1 MDERDEAFEQLRGG
15 HGLLRELP
23 GVRVWGVDDGALVLG
38 EDATHFVFCS
48 DGALTVRQSGAWP
61 HVLTA
66 GMYASVPGKCEVRPV
81 GQDLSRGLVISALG
95 WMGMLVIGGPLEE
108 RGRLRYIDGCTDSLL
123 VPPVRLG
130 DPCLNGLWFP
140 LLTQQT
146 SHTHPSVRIG
156 MVVRGRGR
164 CVTPQGVHELRPGV
178 MFVIHPEGEHRFE
191 TPSDSGLTVVAW
203 HPDSDCGPTD
213 QGHPMVRRTMVGG
226 VSAALLPEL
235 QTR

>member
-1 MDERDEAFEQLRGG
+1 MDAAFELLKDG

-23 GVRVWGVDDGALVLG
+23 GVRVWGVDDGALVLAG
-38 EDATHFVFCS
+38 DATHFVFCHQ
-48 DGALTVRQSGAWP
+48 GAVTVRQNGAWP

-66 GMYASVPGKCEVRPV
+66 GMYGSVPGKCEVRPV
-81 GQDLSRGLVISALG
+81 GQDLSKALVISALG
-95 WMGMLVIGGPLEE
+95 WLGMMVIGGPLEE

-146 SHTHPSVRIG
+146 THTHPSVRIG

-164 CVTPQGVHELRPGV
+164 CVTDEDDYELRPG
-178 MFVIHPEGEHRFE
+178 MRFLIHADGDHRFE

-213 QGHPMVRRTMVGG
+213 VDHPMVNRTMVEG
-226 VSAALLPEL
+226 VSAALRPEL

>member
-1 MDERDEAFEQLRGG
+1 MDAAFELLKSG
-15 HGLLRELP
+15 HGLLREMT

-38 EDATHFVFCS
+38 EDATHFVFCHQ
-48 DGALTVRQSGAWP
+48 GALTVRQHGQWP

-66 GMYASVPGKCEVRPV
+66 GMYGSVPGKCEVRPV
-81 GQDLSRGLVISALG
+81 GQDLSKAMVISALG
-95 WMGMLVIGGPLEE
+95 WLGMMTIGGPLEE

-123 VPPVRLG
+123 VPPVRMG

-140 LLTQQT
+140 MLTQQT
-146 SHTHPSVRIG
+146 THTHPSVRIG

-164 CVTPQGVHELRPGV
+164 CVTPDDVQELRPGM
-178 MFVIHPEGEHRFE
+178 MFLIHANGEHRFE

-213 QGHPMVRRTMVGG
+213 QGHPMVSRTMVGG
-226 VSAALLPEL
+226 VSASLLPEL

>member
-1 MDERDEAFEQLRGG
+1 MDAAFELLKNG

-23 GVRVWGVDDGALVLG
+23 GVRVWGVDDGALVLAG
-38 EDATHFVFCS
+38 DATHFVFCYQ
-48 DGALTVRQSGAWP
+48 GAVTIRQAGAWP

-66 GMYASVPGKCEVRPV
+66 GMYASVPGKCDVRPV
-81 GQDLSRGLVISALG
+81 GQDLSKAMVISALG
-95 WMGMLVIGGPLEE
+95 WLGMMVLGGPLEE

-146 SHTHPSVRIG
+146 THTHPSVRIG

-164 CVTPQGVHELRPGV
+164 CVTDEDDYELRPGM
-178 MFVIHPEGEHRFE
+178 MFLIHADGDHRFE
-191 TPSDSGLTVVAW
+191 TPSDSGLTVIAW

-213 QGHPMVRRTMVGG
+213 QAHPMVRRTMVDG

>member
-1 MDERDEAFEQLRGG
+1 MTDRDEAFEELKSG

-23 GVRVWGVDDGALVLG
+23 GLRVWGVDDGALVLG
-38 EDATHFVFCS
+38 EDATQFVFCS
-48 DGALTVRQSGAWP
+48 QGALVVRQSGAWP

-81 GQDLSRGLVISALG
+81 GQDLSQGLVISRHGWLG
-95 WMGMLVIGGPLEE
+95 MVVLGGPLEE

-140 LLTQQT
+140 MGTRQT
-146 SHTHPSVRIG
+146 AHTHPSVRIG

-164 CVTPQGVHELRPGV
+164 CVTRAREWELRAG
-178 MFVIHPEGEHRFE
+178 MRFVIHAEGEHRFE
-191 TPSDSGLTVVAW
+191 TGPESGMTVVAW

-213 QGHPMVRRTMVGG
+213 REHPMVRRTMVMG
-226 VSAALLPEL
+226 VSASQLPEL

>member
-1 MDERDEAFEQLRGG
+1 MDAAFELLKDG

-23 GVRVWGVDDGALVLG
+23 GVRVWGVDDGALVLAG
-38 EDATHFVFCS
+38 DATHFVFCHQ
-48 DGALTVRQSGAWP
+48 GAVTIRQAGAWP

-66 GMYASVPGKCEVRPV
+66 GMYASAPGKCEVRPV
-81 GQDLSRGLVISALG
+81 GQDLSKAMVISALG
-95 WMGMLVIGGPLEE
+95 WLGMMVIGGPLEE

-146 SHTHPSVRIG
+146 THTHPSMRIG

-164 CVTPQGVHELRPGV
+164 CVTDEDDYELRPG
-178 MFVIHPEGEHRFE
+178 MRFLIHADGDHRFE

-213 QGHPMVRRTMVGG
+213 VDHPMVRRTMVEG
-226 VSAALLPEL
+226 VSAALRPEL

>member
-1 MDERDEAFEQLRGG
+1 MDAAFEELRGG

-38 EDATHFVFCS
+38 QDATHFVFCYQ
-48 DGALTVRQSGAWP
+48 GALTIRQGGCWP

-81 GQDLSRGLVISALG
+81 GQDLSRGMVVSALG
-95 WMGMLVIGGPLEE
+95 WLGMMVLGGPLEE

-140 LLTQQT
+140 MLTRQT
-146 SHTHPSVRIG
+146 THTHPSVRIG

-164 CVTPQGVHELRPGV
+164 CVTDEDIYELRPGM
-178 MFVIHPEGEHRFE
+178 MFLIHADGDHRFE
-191 TPSDSGLTVVAW
+191 TPSDSGLTVIAW
-203 HPDSDCGPTD
+203 HPDTDCGPTD
-213 QGHPMVRRTMVGG
+213 QGHPMVNRTMVDG
-226 VSAALLPEL
+226 VSASLLPEL

>member
-38 EDATHFVFCS
+38 EDATHFVFCHQ
-48 DGALTVRQSGAWP
+48 GALTVRQSGAWP

-81 GQDLSRGLVISALG
+81 GQDLSRGMVMSALG
-95 WMGMLVIGGPLEE
+95 WLGMLVIGGPLEE

-140 LLTQQT
+140 MGTQQT

-164 CVTPQGVHELRPGV
+164 CVTRWDEHQLRPGM

-191 TPSDSGLTVVAW
+191 TGQDAGLTVVAW

-213 QGHPMVRRTMVGG
+213 QAHPMVNRTMVGG
-226 VSAALLPEL
+226 VSAALRPEL

>member
-1 MDERDEAFEQLRGG
+1 MDAAFELLKDG

-23 GVRVWGVDDGALVLG
+23 GVRVWGVDDGALVLAG
-38 EDATHFVFCS
+38 DATHFVFCHQ
-48 DGALTVRQSGAWP
+48 GAVTVRQSGAWP

-66 GMYASVPGKCEVRPV
+66 GMYGSVPGKCEVRPV
-81 GQDLSRGLVISALG
+81 GQDLSKAMVISALG
-95 WMGMLVIGGPLEE
+95 WLGMMVIGGPLEE

-146 SHTHPSVRIG
+146 THTHPSVRIG

-164 CVTPQGVHELRPGV
+164 CVTDEDDYELRPG
-178 MFVIHPEGEHRFE
+178 MRFLIHADGDHRFE

-213 QGHPMVRRTMVGG
+213 QGHPMVRMTMVDG